1 MQWHA
6 SSKWPDVSQQLQWFA
21 NGHSQRL
28 DLVMTTPH
36 LGRATVRRTAPTKF
50 CPGTALAIK
59 VNTHEEHPNPNL
71 SR

>member
-6 SSKWPDVSQQLQWFA
+6 LSKWPDVSQQLQWFA

-36 LGRATVRRTAPTKF
+36 LGRATVRRSAN
-50 CPGTALAIK
+50 K
-59 VNTHEEHPNPNL
+59 VLPWDSAGNQGEH
-71 SR
+71 S